1 MDGNLECTKCNS
13 VVYVESNWYGTSRRF
28 KLKCKCNS
36 LDILSNAS
44 YIETFDE
51 AISRIKE
58 WKQQLTTASTDT
70 EKETKKHSKLPVYC
84 VSECF
89 LEYEEWCAK
98 FEDSIYTE
106 LAESGADREMD
117 FDSELEFDKRYEMYL
132 NAR

>member
-1 MDGNLECTKCNS
+1 MCSTLYIS
-13 VVYVESNWYGTSRRF
+13 
-28 KLKCKCNS
+28 
-36 LDILSNAS
+36 SNAS

-58 WKQQLTTASTDT
+58 WKQHLTTASTDT
-70 EKETKKHSKLPVYC
+70 EKETKKHSKLPIYC

-98 FEDSIYTE
+98 FEDSIHTE
-106 LAESGADREMD
+106 LAETGADREMD
-117 FDSELEFDKRYEMYL
+117 FDYERELDKRYEMYL